1 MVDAADRSLERE
13 YWWSVGTSSLFV
25 CLFVSFFAAGVL
37 ENLLVDAA
45 E

>member
-1 MVDAADRSLERE
+1 MVDAADRLLERCIGGRL
-13 YWWSVGTSSLFV
+13 VLV
-25 CLFVSFFAAGVL
+25 RCLFVSFFAAGVL